1 MGLFSRWFS
10 KSQPEDYEQI
20 LASLANDIA
29 KRQQHLSEIR
39 LRERRSTLVFSVW
52 ALAFWGLWAGL
63 WYADYLPNVS
73 TMIPGVSGHS
83 RESAWEKTAKS
94 MPVFMGPIVILFMRR
109 IVQIWYTRAGDAE
122 EKALIALRKKQR
134 EKIEEVKNKTN
145 YYSTRNLIERYDD
158 GPRPVTPGTPQ
169 RPQIPQQQQRLPQTP
184 ARPAQQLNPQ
194 TPAPAPMSPS
204 LQQQL
209 SPSPLRPMPP
219 PRKQWFDKLADAIL
233 GDDDGTGVGAAASRY
248 ALICQK
254 CFAHNG
260 LVKESM
266 WEDAQYVCPKCGH
279 FNPSARAMREAR
291 SKSGSPDS
299 RPPTAPPNTVTP
311 ARPQQRYGQ
320 PIMPMPAGP
329 NGAASSGANF
339 AGNGAV
345 RQRPRGDD
353 AAVVDEASV
362 SMDVDS

>member
-10 KSQPEDYEQI
+10 KAQPEDYEQV
-20 LASLANDIA
+20 LASLGNDIA

-39 LRERRSTLVFSVW
+39 LRERRSTLLFSVY
-52 ALAFWGLWAGL
+52 ALALWGLWAGL

-73 TMIPGVSGHS
+73 TMLPGVSGHA
-83 RESAWEKTAKS
+83 RGSAWEKTAKS
-94 MPVFMGPIVILFMRR
+94 MPVFVGPIVILFMRR

-122 EKALIALRKKQR
+122 EKALITLRKQQR
-134 EKIEEVKNKTN
+134 EKIEEIKNKTN

-158 GPRPVTPGTPQ
+158 GPRPGPPGTPQ
-169 RPQIPQQQQRLPQTP
+169 RPQAPQQQQRLPQTP
-184 ARPAQQLNPQ
+184 LRPAQQLNPQ

-233 GDDDGTGVGAAASRY
+233 GDDDGTSVGAAASRY

-279 FNPSARAMREAR
+279 FNPSARAMRGTRA
-291 SKSGSPDS
+291 KSGSPD
-299 RPPTAPPNTVTP
+299 
-311 ARPQQRYGQ
+311 AR
-320 PIMPMPAGP
+320 
-329 NGAASSGANF
+329 
-339 AGNGAV
+339 
-345 RQRPRGDD
+345 
-353 AAVVDEASV
+353 
-362 SMDVDS
+362 